1 MGNATVRIPEE
12 DFDKVRVSLKKL
24 GFEERKVKNTLWS
37 LKGEEG
43 TANLYPSGILL
54 IQGKSTQRVLE
65 AVLNSITPIREN
77 IAGMDESGKGDVF
90 GALVLS
96 ACVIEP
102 ENYKRVL
109 EIAPKDSKN
118 MKDEEV
124 IRKAKEIKEACWVRS
139 IVIMPER
146 YNELIEEFK
155 NLTSLMNSAYRKLLD
170 AVLKEKG
177 AKRIVI
183 DRYTDREPFS
193 DIEGVL
199 MIEKAERFPEVSCAS
214 IIAREKFLKSLRA
227 LSNTAG
233 IELPK
238 GSSKDALELARKI
251 LREKPDLAK
260 RIAKLSFIL

>member
-1 MGNATVRIPEE
+1 MGNVTIRVPEE
-12 DFDKVRVSLKKL
+12 DFERVKNALLKS
-24 GFEERKVKNTLWS
+24 GFEERRVQNTLWS

-43 TANLYPSGILL
+43 TVNLYPSGILL
-54 IQGKSTQRVLE
+54 IQGRSIRKISE
-65 AVLNSITPIREN
+65 AVLDAITPLKEN

-109 EIAPKDSKN
+109 RIAPKDSKN

-124 IRKAKEIKEACWVRS
+124 IKKAKEIKEVCWVRS
-139 IVIMPER
+139 IVIMPGR
-146 YNELIEEFK
+146 YNELIEKFK
-155 NLTSLMNSAYRKLLD
+155 SLTALMNSAYRKLLD

-183 DRYTDREPFS
+183 DRYTEREPFG
-193 DIEGVL
+193 DVEGVL
-199 MIEKAERFPEVSCAS
+199 MVKKAERFPEVSCAS
-214 IIAREKFLKSLRA
+214 IIAREKFLKSLRT
-227 LSNTAG
+227 LSREAG

-238 GSSKDALELARKI
+238 GSSRNALELARKI
-251 LREKPDLAK
+251 FREKPDLGK
-260 RIAKLSFIL
+260 RVAKLSFIL